1 MMKRSYRRNFSRRR
15 RFGGRRRMTARRKYF
30 GRRRRSFK
38 FTRVRSRRSKL
49 RRSIGRGLRGGIR
62 IVP

>member
-1 MMKRSYRRNFSRRR
+1 MRRRKRRNFARRRRFSGRRRLVARR
-15 RFGGRRRMTARRKYF
+15 RFGG
-30 GRRRRSFK
+30 RRSFK
-38 FTRVRSRRSKL
+38 FTRVRSRRSRI

>member
-1 MMKRSYRRNFSRRR
+1 MRRGRRRNFGRRR
-15 RFGGRRRMTARRKYF
+15 RFGGRRRMI
-30 GRRRRSFK
+30 RRRRSFK
-38 FTRVRSRRSKL
+38 FTRVSSRRSRL

>member
-1 MMKRSYRRNFSRRR
+1 MRRSFRRKFSRRR
-15 RFGGRRRMTARRKYF
+15 RFGGRRRMIARRKYF
-30 GRRRRSFK
+30 GRRRSFK

-49 RRSIGRGLRGGIR
+49 RRTIGKGLRGGIR

>member
-15 RFGGRRRMTARRKYF
+15 RYGGRRRMTARRKYF
-30 GRRRRSFK
+30 GRRRSFK
-38 FTRVRSRRSKL
+38 FTRVRSRRSRI
-49 RRSIGRGLRGGIR
+49 RRAIGKGLRGGIR

>member
-1 MMKRSYRRNFSRRR
+1 MRRGLRRNFGRRR
-15 RFGGRRRMTARRKYF
+15 RFGGRRKITRRRF
-30 GRRRRSFK
+30 GNRRSFK
-38 FTRVRSRRSKL
+38 FTRVRSRQSRL

>member
-1 MMKRSYRRNFSRRR
+1 MRRRNRRNFARRR
-15 RFGGRRRMTARRKYF
+15 RFGGRRRMVARRRF
-30 GRRRRSFK
+30 GGRSSFK
-38 FTRVRSRRSKL
+38 FTRFRSRKSRV

>member
-1 MMKRSYRRNFSRRR
+1 MKRSYRRNFARRR

-30 GRRRRSFK
+30 GRRGRSFK

-49 RRSIGRGLRGGIR
+49 RRAIGRGLRGGIR